1 MKRTQADINLLEG
14 KLYRTYVEADS
25 RIFEFAKDDQQMIPA
40 YKVIIEYNYL
50 QKLSGIFHQYLS
62 SHLLIPMKLY
72 FLDLSGLTSK
82 K

>member
-40 YKVIIEYNYL
+40 YKVIIEYSYL
-50 QKLSGIFHQYLS
+50 QKLKRLY
-62 SHLLIPMKLY
+62 LLINFNKIVFSRL
-72 FLDLSGLTSK
+72 
-82 K
+82 

>member
-25 RIFEFAKDDQQMIPA
+25 RIFEFAKDDQQMMPA
-40 YKVIIEYNYL
+40 YKVIIKYNCV
-50 QKLSGIFHQYLS
+50 QKLSRIYCMQQYQES
-62 SHLLIPMKLY
+62 IRMKLY
-72 FLDLSGLTSK
+72 FLDFSGVTSK

>member
-40 YKVIIEYNYL
+40 YKVIFEYNYS
-50 QKLSGIFHQYLS
+50 QELSRI
-62 SHLLIPMKLY
+62 
-72 FLDLSGLTSK
+72 
-82 K
+82 

>member
-25 RIFEFAKDDQQMIPA
+25 RIFEFAKDDQQMIAA

-50 QKLSGIFHQYLS
+50 QKLSQFNRMHQY
-62 SHLLIPMKLY
+62 HE
-72 FLDLSGLTSK
+72 
-82 K
+82 

>member
-40 YKVIIEYNYL
+40 YKVIIEYSYL
-50 QKLSGIFHQYLS
+50 QKLSRIS
-62 SHLLIPMKLY
+62 SEITVCTNIINK
-72 FLDLSGLTSK
+72 FQ
-82 K
+82 

>member
-40 YKVIIEYNYL
+40 YKVITEYSYL
-50 QKLSGIFHQYLS
+50 QKLIRIIYLV
-62 SHLLIPMKLY
+62 IY
-72 FLDLSGLTSK
+72 
-82 K
+82 

>member
-14 KLYRTYVEADS
+14 KLYRTYVEADG

-50 QKLSGIFHQYLS
+50 QKLIHQYLS

>member
-14 KLYRTYVEADS
+14 KLYRTYVEADG

-40 YKVIIEYNYL
+40 YKVIIEYSYL
-50 QKLSGIFHQYLS
+50 QKLSCISILRHIIISMQ
-62 SHLLIPMKLY
+62 LY
-72 FLDLSGLTSK
+72 FLDVSGDTSK

>member
-14 KLYRTYVEADS
+14 KLYRTYVEADG

-40 YKVIIEYNYL
+40 YKVIIEYSYL
-50 QKLSGIFHQYLS
+50 QKLKSILRHIIISMQ
-62 SHLLIPMKLY
+62 LY
-72 FLDLSGLTSK
+72 FLDVSGDTSK

>member
-40 YKVIIEYNYL
+40 YKVIIKYSYL
-50 QKLSGIFHQYLS
+50 QKLSRISPEIYCTNTYLV
-62 SHLLIPMKLY
+62 IY
-72 FLDLSGLTSK
+72 
-82 K
+82 